1 MVLITVFQRIV
12 LEFAPLINERPI
24 KTAAIQSL
32 YSALWKTI
40 CSFFL
45 SVSQLPNFIYND
57 MEIEYLHEGN
67 RWQEFQQTKR
77 SGSCGT
83 RVPEGC
89 CARETSCEV
98 IITVSSLE
106 TLRFMMR
113 INTPSPWLTLLLFLG
128 KNCVN
133 QNCIKQVKWY
143 QFIKNQVKFVLV
155 KEFLFHSIKLG
166 MEIFWKLGWNKLV
179 LTKELVYL

>member
-1 MVLITVFQRIV
+1 MSWLLCCYVITQGSAHATLCSTRMTLDGYFSLSRSFWNKTNQLYVFWTYV
-12 LEFAPLINERPI
+12 CTVHCEKPFAP
-24 KTAAIQSL
+24 
-32 YSALWKTI
+32 
-40 CSFFL
+40 FFL

-106 TLRFMMR
+106 TLRFMMK
-113 INTPSPWLTLLLFLG
+113 INIRNLALQLG
-128 KNCVN
+128 S
-133 QNCIKQVKWY
+133 
-143 QFIKNQVKFVLV
+143 
-155 KEFLFHSIKLG
+155 SIG
-166 MEIFWKLGWNKLV
+166 DMEGQI
-179 LTKELVYL
+179 